1 MTRKVLVTY
10 NYISIT
16 KDYNIETQND
26 QSNVDRV
33 NDREEDPAPFS
44 LSNLFLA
51 TSKAQLSSKNAYK
64 RLRLFIEGPRERAEK
79 KARDEGAQER
89 HSQLPNVRL
98 ASSKPARSY
107 QGRRA

>member
-1 MTRKVLVTY
+1 MSVSLYRLLPVLVAFTTCP
-10 NYISIT
+10 I
-16 KDYNIETQND
+16 KQ
-26 QSNVDRV
+26 RH
-33 NDREEDPAPFS
+33 
-44 LSNLFLA
+44 LFLWM
-51 TSKAQLSSKNAYK
+51 TN
-64 RLRLFIEGPRERAEK
+64 REGPRERAEK